1 MNGTVTP
8 TGFPGFAPGEHRHLI
23 ADVHRWA
30 RTNGWNWHECW
41 GWVNARYASNV
52 TLGIDWDSDNSTVT
66 VRAGQVLL
74 RPTTYPV
81 GSVRQAVDLLVA
93 LDILPVQFSSA
104 YEAGLHDAICVYDN
118 REDGPR

>member
-1 MNGTVTP
+1 MQHQTVPQSTTP

-41 GWVNARYASNV
+41 GWVNARYASDA
-52 TLGIDWDSDNSTVT
+52 TLGIDWDNGTVT

-81 GSVRQAVDLLVA
+81 GSVRQAVDMLVA
-93 LDILPVQFSSA
+93 LDILPASFARA
-104 YEAGLHDAICVYDN
+104 YRTGFEAGFKLA
-118 REDGPR
+118 DGGTR

>member
-8 TGFPGFAPGEHRHLI
+8 TGFPGFAPGEHRHLL

-41 GWVNARYASNV
+41 GWVNARYASDA
-52 TLGIDWDSDNSTVT
+52 TLGIDWDNGTVT

-81 GSVRQAVDLLVA
+81 GSVRQAVDMLVA
-93 LDILPVQFSSA
+93 LDILPASFARA
-104 YEAGLHDAICVYDN
+104 YRTGFEAGFKLA
-118 REDGPR
+118 DGGTR